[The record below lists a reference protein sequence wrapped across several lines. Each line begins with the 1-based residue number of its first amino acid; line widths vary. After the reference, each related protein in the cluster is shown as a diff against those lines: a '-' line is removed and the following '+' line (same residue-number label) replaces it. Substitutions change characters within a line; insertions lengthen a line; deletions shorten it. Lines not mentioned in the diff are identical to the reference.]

1 MLWNVVLGY
10 VSADEAIED
19 LNTRYNAALESGLP
33 MEHANVSLLRTM
45 IRFSRQQEPL
55 PIKQSKTLSGYG
67 CRKEKDACIHMDPLP
82 WKDSAMERQEY
93 MDAGSIKNGGQ
104 CEKVGFFTRR
114 NGESYE

>member
-1 MLWNVVLGY
+1 
-10 VSADEAIED
+10 
-19 LNTRYNAALESGLP
+19 
-33 MEHANVSLLRTM
+33 M

-93 MDAGSIKNGGQ
+93 MDAGSIKMEGSVKSVIFHTQ
-104 CEKVGFFTRR
+104 EWRVI
-114 NGESYE
+114 